1 VSSFRES
8 HRWLRHGF
16 GPGLAAIAAWWDDK
30 QAGQSAIDGLVSL
43 DGTRAQWLAGARDP
57 EHIDPSQYLA
67 DQAIL
72 DLPGRAD
79 YMKDLLWDYQNTV
92 PRYAQF
98 HAWLRARA
106 PKVLAVWGRND
117 PFFTPA
123 GAEAYRTD
131 VPDADVI
138 LLDTGHFAL
147 EEEVDAIAT
156 HITSFLGKHL

>member
-1 VSSFRES
+1 MSSFRES

-72 DLPGRAD
+72 DLPGRP
-79 YMKDLLWDYQNTV
+79 T
-92 PRYAQF
+92 
-98 HAWLRARA
+98 
-106 PKVLAVWGRND
+106 
-117 PFFTPA
+117 
-123 GAEAYRTD
+123 
-131 VPDADVI
+131 I
-138 LLDTGHFAL
+138 
-147 EEEVDAIAT
+147 
-156 HITSFLGKHL
+156 